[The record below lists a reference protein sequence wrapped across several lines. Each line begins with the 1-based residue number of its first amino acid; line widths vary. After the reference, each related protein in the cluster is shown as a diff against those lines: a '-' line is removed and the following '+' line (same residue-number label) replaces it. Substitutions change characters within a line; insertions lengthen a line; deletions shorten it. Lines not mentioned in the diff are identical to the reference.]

1 MPDPFGSLQNFMG
14 QFRGF
19 MNNPMQFMASRKMN
33 LPQNWM
39 QDPNGAIQSLM
50 NSGAMSQQQYN
61 QLNQMA
67 GQIMKQPQFQ
77 QWMGGQNGNG
87 QK

>member
-1 MPDPFGSLQNFMG
+1 MPDPMSMMQNFMG

-19 MNNPMQFMASRKMN
+19 MNNPMQFMAARKMN

-50 NSGAMSQQQYN
+50 NSGAMSQSQYN

-67 GQIMKQPQFQ
+67 RSLMQQPQFQ
-77 QWMGGQNGNG
+77 QMTGGQNGNG

>member
-1 MPDPFGSLQNFMG
+1 MPDPFGSLQNFIG

-50 NSGAMSQQQYN
+50 NSGQLSQQQYN
-61 QLNQMA
+61 RLNQMA
-67 GQIMKQPQFQ
+67 GQIMNQPQFQ

>member
-50 NSGAMSQQQYN
+50 NSGAMSQSQYN

-67 GQIMKQPQFQ
+67 RSLMQQPQFQ
-77 QWMGGQNGNG
+77 QMTGGQNSNG